1 VASER
6 LKQYDAL
13 GHRKRVPCSDEF
25 APKPFGVHS
34 NELVNH
40 EYYYNWSIAWWISR
54 KTGQPVPE
62 AVLLEIERLL
72 ARSGDLNYE
81 GLEDTNIL
89 FASGHWMFVNSNG
102 MVVRRKVTGVVGTV
116 ALPSTTLTYEG
127 TKGCR
132 GEIVVEKP
140 ECAYNGLAARQGNNE
155 AESIIDRW
163 EPSSDHFFGT
173 KRDVRQYDARHERTS
188 PSPIGRGRESKETTT
203 KDRRRVMV
211 VETKQRTVGLQ
222 APQVLTGLVTKRDDE
237 DKEDIVRGKP
247 PRKPP
252 DKAMSVPESK
262 KTIKDDRRVP
272 RVVQANYLPHFQRTQ
287 KYVSIL
293 PAAQNGSTPNINSTP
308 RAAGSLSMSNIETA
322 PSWCSYLRTFVERS
336 GIEEATSA
344 EVQCTSGKESKGGAG
359 PQKERTSLTFV
370 HGQKDALDVLTSSS
384 DPRALAVIDERDS
397 ELIHPTAGSIQGET
411 CIAEMYTLGWRV
423 PQPGV
428 EAEGEGVT
436 SQVARTIHCSGKESV
451 SKRRVTHTAP
461 LPAISTRDSPRSP
474 QPMRPHTLYGSS
486 YGPQM
491 AVTLIHPRF
500 HRESRCHRLDGTEFR
515 QNDEAYCSGTKT
527 VCK

>member
-1 VASER
+1 
-6 LKQYDAL
+6 
-13 GHRKRVPCSDEF
+13 
-25 APKPFGVHS
+25 
-34 NELVNH
+34 
-40 EYYYNWSIAWWISR
+40 
-54 KTGQPVPE
+54 
-62 AVLLEIERLL
+62 
-72 ARSGDLNYE
+72 
-81 GLEDTNIL
+81 
-89 FASGHWMFVNSNG
+89 
-102 MVVRRKVTGVVGTV
+102 
-116 ALPSTTLTYEG
+116 
-127 TKGCR
+127 
-132 GEIVVEKP
+132 VVEKLLMT
-140 ECAYNGLAARQGNNE
+140 ENTDVHQYNARLIEKSN
-155 AESIIDRW
+155 
-163 EPSSDHFFGT
+163 
-173 KRDVRQYDARHERTS
+173 TS
-188 PSPIGRGRESKETTT
+188 PTGRGRE
-203 KDRRRVMV
+203 KDRRSMDDQSRVKV
-211 VETKQRTVGLQ
+211 VQTEQQTVGLQ
-222 APQVLTGLVTKRDDE
+222 APQVLTDLVTRRGDE
-237 DKEDIVRGKP
+237 DGEELVRGKP

-252 DKAMSVPESK
+252 DKPMSVPESK

-322 PSWCSYLRTFVERS
+322 PSWCSYPRTFIKRS

-344 EVQCTSGKESKGGAG
+344 EVQCTSGKEWKGGAG
-359 PQKERTSLTFV
+359 PQRERTSLMFV
-370 HGQKDALDVLTSSS
+370 HGQKDALDMLTSSS
-384 DPRALAVIDERDS
+384 DPQALAVIDERDS
-397 ELIHPTAGSIQGET
+397 ELIHPTAGSIRGET

-500 HRESRCHRLDGTEFR
+500 HRESRCHHLDGTEFVR
-515 QNDEAYCSGTKT
+515 MTKHTVLEQKPFVNDGQCPMHCPHPYR
-527 VCK
+527 